1 MNTMTNIDDLRLFVI
16 LVEEGSFTAAANK
29 LNIAKSK
36 LSRRLVQLEEQLGCE
51 LLIRTTRNQQ
61 LTESGR
67 LLFCESRQ
75 HIEALSQVE
84 ETLALSQNQL
94 QGHINISLPL
104 EFFNRAISQI
114 IADFLQLHPKIAI
127 TCHHYSGSLPVF
139 DPHYDLS
146 FVLHEQTLPASNW
159 IAREL
164 ASFPQAIYIARQY
177 FNQHFL
183 SKNDTEMQ
191 ALPIETLSALDCV
204 LAEHNEPWFFRQAES
219 EQVIYVKGRAVLSS
233 PEMRLQACQQGLGV
247 CKLPEYV
254 INSQNQN
261 QNQKIKVLNLTSP
274 PVAQRLS
281 VLYQSRSIAMK
292 TRSFL
297 DFFQSRI
304 GQLL

>member
-1 MNTMTNIDDLRLFVI
+1 MNNIANIDDLRLFVV
-16 LVEEGSFTAAANK
+16 LVEEGSFTSAAKK

-36 LSRRLVQLEEQLGCE
+36 LSRRLMQLEQKLGCE
-51 LLIRTTRNQQ
+51 LLIRTTRSQQ
-61 LTESGR
+61 LTETGR

-84 ETLALSQNQL
+84 ERLALTHNEL
-94 QGHINISLPL
+94 QGQINISLPL
-104 EFFNRAISQI
+104 EFFNRAISHI
-114 IADFLQLHPKIAI
+114 IADFLQQHPKIAV
-127 TCHHYSGSLPVF
+127 TCHHYSGSMPAF

-164 ASFPQAIYIARQY
+164 ASFPQAIYISKQY
-177 FNQHFL
+177 YEQIFPADHDANSL
-183 SKNDTEMQ
+183 TIDTL
-191 ALPIETLSALDCV
+191 ATIECV
-204 LAEHNEPWFFRQAES
+204 LAEQNEPWFFRQGEM
-219 EQVIYVKGRAVLSS
+219 EHVFYVKGRAVLSS

-247 CKLPEYV
+247 CKLPKYV
-254 INSQNQN
+254 INNQAKQQN
-261 QNQKIKVLNLTSP
+261 ISMLDMVCP

-281 VLYQSRSIAMK
+281 VLYQSRNIAVK
-292 TRSFL
+292 TRTFL